1 MQLDADE
8 DGEPFFKPPAVAP
21 APLRPS
27 DEQREGEEQYRAQRG
42 NTGEPREQGESE
54 QEAVAI
60 ATIEQ
65 EE

>member
-8 DGEPFFKPPAVAP
+8 DGEPFFKPPAVAS

-27 DEQREGEEQYRAQRG
+27 DEQPEDKEQHRQSNEIESG
-42 NTGEPREQGESE
+42 EQGESE
-54 QEAVAI
+54 QGAAVLA
-60 ATIEQ
+60 AAEQ